1 MKALLEAALLAA
13 RRAGEIV
20 MDVYRSGDLD
30 VHHKLDRSLLTRADL
45 ESDRAIA
52 EILRNTGVPI
62 HSEEAQAPWAERQ
75 RWQRVWIV
83 DPLDATSE
91 FVSRNGEFSI
101 NIGLVEDGVPVLGV
115 VAAPALSELYWA
127 SVGQGAYRERSGTVE
142 RLKGARS
149 HEPVLIRSRQNGVA
163 AAERF
168 AARHGIAQMLV
179 ASSAVKFGRLADGAA
194 TVYPR
199 YEESKE
205 WDVAAGHAILAEV
218 GGEVLELTSGEPLRY
233 NKPDIR
239 NPHFIA
245 GAPGVDLRA
254 YLRAESEQP
263 R

>member
-1 MKALLEAALLAA
+1 MKALLDAAQRAA

-30 VHHKLDRSLLTRADL
+30 VHRKVDRSLLTRADL

-52 EILRNTGVPI
+52 ELLRPTGVPI
-62 HSEEAQAPWAERQ
+62 HSEEAQAPWEER
-75 RWQRVWIV
+75 RLWERVWIV

-91 FVSRNGEFSI
+91 FVSRTGEFSV
-101 NIGLVEDGVPVLGV
+101 NIGLVVGGIPVLGV
-115 VAAPALSELYWA
+115 VAAPALRELYFA
-127 SVGQGAYRERSGTVE
+127 TAGQGAYRERDGVTE
-142 RLKGARS
+142 RLPCMAAEG
-149 HEPVLIRSRQNGVA
+149 PVLIRSRQNGVA
-163 AAERF
+163 EAERF
-168 AARHGIAQMLV
+168 AARHGIERLLI
-179 ASSAVKFGRLADGAA
+179 ASSAVKFGRLAEGAA

-218 GGEVLELTSGEPLRY
+218 GGAVLEMTSGEPLRY

-254 YLRAESEQP
+254 YLRAESE
-263 R
+263 

>member
-1 MKALLEAALLAA
+1 MKALLDAALLAA

-20 MDVYRSGDLD
+20 MEVYRSGDLD
-30 VHHKLDRSLLTRADL
+30 VHRKLDRSLLTRADL

-52 EILRNTGVPI
+52 ELLRETGVPI

-75 RWQRVWIV
+75 GWRRVWIV

-91 FVSRNGEFSI
+91 FVDRSGEFSV
-101 NIGLVEDGVPVLGV
+101 NIGLVEDGLPVLGV
-115 VAAPALSELYWA
+115 VAAPALNELYWA
-127 SVGQGAYRERSGTVE
+127 TAGQGAFRERNGAVE
-142 RLKGARS
+142 RLTGSVSR
-149 HEPVLIRSRQNGVA
+149 EPVLIRSRQNGVA

-168 AARHGIAQMLV
+168 AARHAIGRMLI
-179 ASSAVKFGRLADGAA
+179 ASSAVKFGRLAEGAA

-218 GGEVLELTSGEPLRY
+218 GGDVLGMTSGEPLRY

-239 NPHFIA
+239 NLHFIA

-254 YLRAESEQP
+254 YLRADSELP